1 MLVSLLWLPP
11 PTPEKY
17 AVGSMLTT
25 IASTGFHV
33 QAKSL
38 CKPPLYIESTD
49 RVWLTSHQAELCLT
63 SRPRGTWHL
72 EIETE
77 ILRTLSSGEN
87 T

>member
-17 AVGSMLTT
+17 AVGSMLTR
-25 IASTGFHV
+25 IVSTGFHA

-38 CKPPLYIESTD
+38 CRPPLYIESTD
-49 RVWLTSHQAELCLT
+49 RVCLGSHQAEPCLT
-63 SRPRGTWHL
+63 SRPRSTWRL

-77 ILRTLSSGEN
+77 ILRTFSPGEN